1 MHADVVI
8 IGSGVGGS
16 AVAWQLAST
25 DARILI
31 IERGDDLPREAENW
45 DAEAVFGQLRY
56 RTRETW
62 LNSAN
67 QRYRPGQYYYVGGHT
82 KFFGTAMFRFRE
94 ADFEEVQHEEGVS
107 PAWPISYSDLA
118 PYYDLAESLFGIRG
132 DASGDPSEPPHNRPY
147 PYPPVPDEPAIARLR
162 REFERLGLHPFH
174 MPSSIDLG
182 SGGRCAR
189 CGTCDAFPCRIDA
202 KGDAETCLLRPA
214 IQRGSVTLMTGARVT
229 RLTTDETGKRI
240 VSAEVESREGR
251 KTITGD
257 TFVLSAGAINSA
269 ALLLASA
276 NSRMPKG
283 LANSSGAVGRYY
295 MNHNC
300 TAILAIDPRRIND
313 TRFPKT
319 LSINDFYFASEHDKW
334 PLGNIQMLGKI
345 REAMLRGAMPYMP
358 MRMLRY
364 LSDHSVDL
372 YAMSEDLPDPDSRIE
387 LTSQG
392 EIRLLWKRTNL
403 KPHMRLV
410 EKAKE
415 LLRLSGFPLV
425 VGRRFGEDTPSHQCG
440 TVRFGSDPASSPLDS
455 LCKAYDHH
463 NLYVVDA
470 GFFPSSA
477 ALNPAL
483 TIAAQA
489 LRVGESLCRTLGYR
503 VQDKPIRTRTEGAR
517 QPTRISMKSERPM

>member
-16 AVAWQLAST
+16 AVAWQLAQT
-25 DARILI
+25 DARVLV
-31 IERGDDLPREAENW
+31 IERGENLPRELENW

-62 LNSAN
+62 LDCVGR
-67 QRYRPGQYYYVGGHT
+67 RYRPGQYYFVGGHT

-94 ADFEEVQHEEGVS
+94 ADFGEVQHEEGIS
-107 PAWPISYSDLA
+107 PAWPISYADLE

-132 DASGDPSEPPHNRPY
+132 DSSADPTEPPHSRPY
-147 PYPPVPDEPAIARLR
+147 PHPPVPDEPAIARLR
-162 REFERLGLHPFH
+162 HDFERQGLHPFH
-174 MPSSIDLG
+174 MPTSIDLG
-182 SGGRCAR
+182 SGGGCIR

-202 KGDAETCLLRPA
+202 KGDAEKCLLRPA
-214 IQRGSVTLMTGARVT
+214 LRRGSVTLMTGARVT
-229 RLTTDETGKRI
+229 RLVTDATGKRI
-240 VSAEVESREGR
+240 VSAEVEAREGR
-251 KTITGD
+251 KTVTGD
-257 TFVLSAGAINSA
+257 TFILSAGAINSA

-276 NSRMPKG
+276 NSRMPRG
-283 LANSSGAVGRYY
+283 LANSSGSVGRYY

-300 TAILAIDPRRIND
+300 TAILAIDPRHVND

-319 LSINDFYFASEHDKW
+319 LSVNDFYFAGKHDEW

-358 MRMLRY
+358 KRALRY
-364 LSDHSVDL
+364 LSEHSVDL
-372 YAMSEDLPDPDSRIE
+372 YAMSEDLPDHDSRIE
-387 LTSQG
+387 LTEQG

-403 KPHMRLV
+403 KPHARLV
-410 EKAKE
+410 SETKKI
-415 LLRLSGFPLV
+415 LRRSGFPLV
-425 VGRRFGEDTPSHQCG
+425 VSRRFGEDTPSHQCG
-440 TVRFGSDPASSPLDS
+440 TVRFGDDPASSPLDP
-455 LCKAYDHH
+455 LCKAYDHD

-489 LRVGESLCRTLGYR
+489 LRVGESLCRSLGPPAIANR
-503 VQDKPIRTRTEGAR
+503 IVE
-517 QPTRISMKSERPM
+517 PT

>member
-1 MHADVVI
+1 MHADIVI

-16 AVAWQLAST
+16 AVAWQLART
-25 DARILI
+25 GARIVV
-31 IERGDDLPREAENW
+31 IERGESLPRELENW

-62 LNSAN
+62 LNGAG
-67 QRYRPGQYYYVGGHT
+67 QPYRPGQYYFVGGHT

-94 ADFEEVQHEEGVS
+94 DDFRELRHEEGVS
-107 PAWPISYSDLA
+107 PAWPISYADLA

-132 DASGDPSEPPHNRPY
+132 DTSGDPTEPPHRRPY
-147 PYPPVPDEPAIARLR
+147 PYAPVPDEPVIARLR
-162 REFERLGLHPFH
+162 QQFDRQGMHPFH

-182 SGGRCAR
+182 AGGGCVR

-202 KGDAETCLLRPA
+202 KGDAEKCLLRPA
-214 IQRGSVTLMTGARVT
+214 MQSGSITLMTGARVT
-229 RLTTDETGKRI
+229 RLTTDASGKKI
-240 VSAEVESREGR
+240 VAAQIESREGR
-251 KTITGD
+251 KTVTGD

-276 NSRMPKG
+276 NSRMPDG

-300 TAILAIDPRRIND
+300 TAVLAIDPRRIND

-319 LSINDFYFASEHDKW
+319 LSVNDFYFAGEHDAW
-334 PLGNIQMLGKI
+334 PLGNVQMLGKI
-345 REAMLRGAMPYMP
+345 REPMLRAAMPYLP
-358 MRMLRY
+358 RRALHY
-364 LSDHSVDL
+364 LSEHSVDL
-372 YAMSEDLPDPDSRIE
+372 YAMSEDLPDRESRIE
-387 LTSQG
+387 LTSRG

-410 EKAKE
+410 KKTKE
-415 LLRLSGFPLV
+415 LLRRSGFPLV
-425 VGRRFGEDTPSHQCG
+425 VSRRFGEDTPSHQCG
-440 TVRFGSDPASSPLDS
+440 TVRFGTDPATAPLDP
-455 LCKAYDHH
+455 LCKAYDHD

-489 LRVGESLCRTLGYR
+489 LRVGESLCRRLGHG
-503 VQDKPIRTRTEGAR
+503 VQEAPSVNAGPLA
-517 QPTRISMKSERPM
+517 